1 VIQNVKMVVY
11 EQKIVTHV
19 LILSVL
25 SVLHGK
31 HVQNVKKM
39 LALIRM
45 EIVYAIVGTF
55 ITSMITF
62 VKSVGKPVQVVM
74 TMIS

>member
-1 VIQNVKMVVY
+1 VIQTVKMVVC

-31 HVQNVKKM
+31 TVQNVKKM

-45 EIVYAIVGTF
+45 EIVFAIVGTF
-55 ITSMITF
+55 ITSMKTF